1 MIHALRVGAASL
13 GRRSGRGSRRPAERD
28 VGRKAAP
35 CGEKPNRACAA
46 RIIMSDW
53 SPKTLWDRVR
63 QALEGDADSEVD
75 EASMMSMLL
84 FAAPMF
90 LAFVILV
97 RR

>member
-1 MIHALRVGAASL
+1 
-13 GRRSGRGSRRPAERD
+13 
-28 VGRKAAP
+28 
-35 CGEKPNRACAA
+35 
-46 RIIMSDW
+46 MSDW
-53 SPKTLWDRVR
+53 SPKSLWDRVR

>member
-1 MIHALRVGAASL
+1 
-13 GRRSGRGSRRPAERD
+13 
-28 VGRKAAP
+28 
-35 CGEKPNRACAA
+35 
-46 RIIMSDW
+46 MSDW

-63 QALEGDADSEVD
+63 QALEGDESEVD
-75 EASMMSMLL
+75 EASLMSLLL